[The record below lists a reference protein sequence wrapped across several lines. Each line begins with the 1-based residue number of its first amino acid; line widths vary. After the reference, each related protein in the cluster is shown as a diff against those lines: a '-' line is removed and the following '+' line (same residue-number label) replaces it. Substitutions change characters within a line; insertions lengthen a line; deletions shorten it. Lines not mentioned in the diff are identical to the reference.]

1 MNKIKLLSLGALM
14 VTAMY
19 ANAQTTAHTKP
30 TGYVTHTLKAGQFN
44 LIGLTLHNPVVASG
58 DIQGF
63 TGGTQITDND
73 INFANVLTAGK
84 TYILEIT
91 DAADTSLN
99 GTIQEVTVWGANTFD
114 TPQDLQAE
122 GLAVGDKYQL
132 RACKTI
138 SSVFGITAE
147 GLLSGTSTTADIIW
161 VPIGGGGFDKYFYH
175 PGGGLLG
182 AEGWK
187 KVGAGSAEQ
196 ADAPFTYTDAVF
208 VQRRGLTDTAIVT
221 TGVVKTAVTSVAV
234 TDTYNFV
241 SVVYP
246 AGSTL
251 GNSGFSS
258 SLLHGTSTTADII
271 WVPIG
276 GGGYEKYFY
285 HPGGGLLG
293 VAGWKKVGGG
303 SADTSGDTLSSGMII
318 QRRSPTPYNAK
329 INVPDTWDVE

>member
-99 GTIQEVTVWGANTFD
+99 GTIQEVTVWDTNTFD
-114 TPQDLQAE
+114 TPQDLETE

-138 SSVFGITAE
+138 SDIFGADNSA
-147 GLLSGTSTTADIIW
+147 GLTGGASASLADNIYIPTVAGFDIYYYST
-161 VPIGGGGFDKYFYH
+161 GGFF
-175 PGGGLLG
+175 GV
-182 AEGWK
+182 GWR
-187 KVGAGSAEQ
+187 KVGSGA
-196 ADAPFTYTDAVF
+196 TDFATLAF
-208 VQRRGLTDTAIVT
+208 VSSDGFYIYRQPSSDLDFVLTGA
-221 TGVVKTAVTSVAV
+221 VKTINTSVAV
-234 TDTYNFV
+234 TGKYTFV
-241 SVVYP
+241 SAVYP
-246 AGSTL
+246 VGATL
-251 GNSGFSS
+251 
-258 SLLHGTSTTADII
+258 D
-271 WVPIG
+271 
-276 GGGYEKYFY
+276 
-285 HPGGGLLG
+285 
-293 VAGWKKVGGG
+293 
-303 SADTSGDTLSSGMII
+303 SSGMQNSLTGGASASIADNVYIQNATSAFDIYYYSTGGFFGVGWRKVGAASVDQGDVPLPSAFII
-318 QRRSPTPYNAK
+318 ARTGTTDF
-329 INVPDTWDVE
+329 NVDLSEPAGYEDL

>member
-63 TGGTQITDND
+63 TGGTQITDSD
-73 INFANVLTAGK
+73 VNFANVLTAGK

-114 TPQDLQAE
+114 TPQNLEAE

-138 SSVFGITAE
+138 SDIFG
-147 GLLSGTSTTADIIW
+147 ADNSADLQPTDEFKADEADLIY
-161 VPIGGGGFDKYFYH
+161 VPNGSGFDKYFYSNLTGALGWYKSDFS
-175 PGGGLLG
+175 PADDAVLPYMDAIFVFRRASTDLKLVLTGSVKTISTTLALGGGT
-182 AEGWK
+182 
-187 KVGAGSAEQ
+187 
-196 ADAPFTYTDAVF
+196 FNYITTVF
-208 VQRRGLTDTAIVT
+208 
-221 TGVVKTAVTSVAV
+221 
-234 TDTYNFV
+234 
-241 SVVYP
+241 P
-246 AGSTL
+246 AGATL
-251 GNSGFSS
+251 GNSGLDFN
-258 SLLHGTSTTADII
+258 LTPTDEFKADEADL
-271 WVPIG
+271 VYMPNG
-276 GGGYEKYFY
+276 SGGYDKYFY
-285 HPGGGLLG
+285 SNLTGAIGWYKSDFSAANNTAMKPGVIVLRRGAA
-293 VAGWKKVGGG
+293 VNV
-303 SADTSGDTLSSGMII
+303 TLTPPSSY
-318 QRRSPTPYNAK
+318 SNL
-329 INVPDTWDVE
+329 